1 MATDVEGVRAD
12 SFQNGEHVVA
22 DTCNEGSTSAERSGM
37 AEAPKR
43 IATTKSMRAETIC
56 EGGGAGGGVASV
68 VWRVWRVAGGL
79 RPSFSW
85 PIVLAMLCPCVTS
98 GKAIVLA
105 MRLAS

>member
-1 MATDVEGVRAD
+1 
-12 SFQNGEHVVA
+12 
-22 DTCNEGSTSAERSGM
+22 M

-85 PIVLAMLCPCVTS
+85 PIVLAMLCPCTCNV
-98 GKAIVLA
+98 GAKAIVLA
-105 MRLAS
+105 MPTCVLVMPAQRLNKSKRTELRGPRHRRTNQPILAT

>member
-1 MATDVEGVRAD
+1 
-12 SFQNGEHVVA
+12 
-22 DTCNEGSTSAERSGM
+22 M

-85 PIVLAMLCPCVTS
+85 PIVLAMLYELACGES
-98 GKAIVLA
+98 GIVHGAKCIAVLNGVSRLGGSGGVPVIVLA
-105 MRLAS
+105 RASPHLCRACLL